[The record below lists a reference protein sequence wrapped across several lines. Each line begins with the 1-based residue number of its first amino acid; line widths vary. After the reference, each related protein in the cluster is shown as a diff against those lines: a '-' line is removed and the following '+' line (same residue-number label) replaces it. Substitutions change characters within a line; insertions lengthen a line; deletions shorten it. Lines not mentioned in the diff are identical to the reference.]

1 MQTCSSL
8 SWLALGLC
16 LFLRLASSARSCLP
30 LGPMHPRI
38 LILVRAD
45 SVVESIHSGRI
56 IAELHLTPL
65 PCTLARSLRAYQ
77 TFDHLCIESLD
88 S

>member
-1 MQTCSSL
+1 MQTCSSA
-8 SWLALGLC
+8 SWLVLG
-16 LFLRLASSARSCLP
+16 LRLASFVCSCAP

-38 LILVRAD
+38 LILVRAE
-45 SVVESIHSGRI
+45 SFVEVIHSGPI
-56 IAELHLTPL
+56 VAELHLTPL